1 MNSDD
6 LKKDCAKEA
15 LKYIK
20 NNSIIGLRGV
30 NMNKMN
36 WAILGP
42 GAIAADF
49 ARAIAKVNGSVYA
62 VGSRNIEKAKKFAE
76 DFTVQKFYGNYSE
89 MLEDEEIDIVYISTP
104 HCNHYEYIME
114 SLKNNKHVLCE
125 KAITVNG
132 NQLKEIADL
141 ANKKNLVVAEAMT
154 IYHMP
159 LYKKLREL
167 INCGKLGKIKM
178 IQVSFGSLKEYDVN
192 NRFFSQD
199 LAGGAL
205 LDIGTYALSFTRYF
219 LSSNPKE
226 ILTTVN
232 KFETGVDE
240 QSGIILKNSDDEMA
254 VISLTMRAKQPKKGV
269 IAGELGYI
277 TVDNFPRADKAT
289 LTYPNGKVEIIEAGD
304 TTKALIYEV
313 EDMNNY
319 VSSKMNIDTLGLSID
334 VMSIMDEVRNQWGL
348 KYSFE

>member
-1 MNSDD
+1 
-6 LKKDCAKEA
+6 
-15 LKYIK
+15 
-20 NNSIIGLRGV
+20 
-30 NMNKMN
+30 MNKIK

-42 GAIAADF
+42 GTIASDF
-49 ARAIAKVNGSVYA
+49 AKAIVEVNGSIYA
-62 VGSRNIEKAKKFAE
+62 VGARTLEKAKKFASSYNVE
-76 DFTVQKFYGNYSE
+76 KVYDNYEE
-89 MLEDEEIDIVYISTP
+89 MLQDDEIDIVYISTP
-104 HCNHYEYIME
+104 HSNHYEYIIK
-114 SLKNNKHVLCE
+114 SLQNNKHVFCE

-132 NQLKEIADL
+132 NQLKEIVDL
-141 ANKKNLVVAEAMT
+141 AKEKNLVVAEAMT

-167 INCGKLGKIKM
+167 VDSGKLGKIKI

-219 LSSNPKE
+219 LSSQPQE
-226 ILTTVN
+226 VLTTVK

-269 IAGELGYI
+269 VAGELGYI

-289 LTYPNGKVEIIEAGD
+289 ITYPDGKVEVIEAGE
-304 TTKALIYEV
+304 TSKALIYEV
-313 EDMNNY
+313 EDMNNCILKKI
-319 VSSKMNIDTLGLSID
+319 SSDTLGLSVD
-334 VMSIMDEVRNQWGL
+334 VMNIMDEVRNQWGI

>member
-1 MNSDD
+1 M
-6 LKKDCAKEA
+6 
-15 LKYIK
+15 K
-20 NNSIIGLRGV
+20 NI
-30 NMNKMN
+30 N

-42 GAIAADF
+42 GTIAADF
-49 ARAIAKVNGSVYA
+49 AKAIEEVNGSVYA
-62 VGSRNIEKAKKFAE
+62 VGSRDVEKAKKFASN
-76 DFTVQKFYGNYSE
+76 FNVQKVYGNYEE
-89 MLEDEEIDIVYISTP
+89 MLQDNEIDVVYISTP
-104 HCNHYEYIME
+104 HCNHYEYIMK
-114 SLKNNKHVLCE
+114 SLKNNKHVFCE

-132 NQLKEIADL
+132 NQLKEIVQL
-141 ANKKNLVVAEAMT
+141 AKEKNLVVEEAMT

-167 INCGKLGKIKM
+167 VEGGKLGKIKM
-178 IQVSFGSLKEYDVN
+178 VQVSFGSLKEYDVK

-219 LSSNPKE
+219 LSSQPQE
-226 ILTTVN
+226 VLTTVK

-240 QSGIILKNSDDEMA
+240 QSGIILKNTDDEMA

-269 IAGELGYI
+269 VAGELGYI
-277 TVDNFPRADKAT
+277 TVENFPRADKAT
-289 LTYPNGKVEIIEAGD
+289 ITYPDGSVELIEAGE
-304 TTKALIYEV
+304 TSKALIYEV

-319 VSSKMNIDTLGLSID
+319 ILYKNNSTTLSLSVD
-334 VMSIMDEVRNQWGL
+334 VMNIMDEVRNQWGL